1 MNNKNWLGFLGVLI
15 VVLLIV
21 WLLGGNKI
29 SCRESYWDKDK
40 QIIEI
45 KHK

>member
-1 MNNKNWLGFLGVLI
+1 MNKTWLGIIGGVLVI
-15 VVLLIV
+15 ILLV

-29 SCRESYWDKDK
+29 SCHESFWDKDK

-45 KHK
+45 ER